1 MRLTERVYGFIRR
14 FTGRGD
20 TDYLLRS
27 PANAGAL
34 RESIEQV
41 RRGDVTRFSAEEIE
55 HGLDLAHRRR

>member
-1 MRLTERVYGFIRR
+1 MRFTDRVYGFIRR

-20 TDYLLRS
+20 TEYLLRS
-27 PANAGAL
+27 PANAAAL

-55 HGLDLAHRRR
+55 HGLDRADRRR